1 MSRRVARLAMILAFA
16 GLFACA
22 AAFGATTPTS
32 VTLQWTAP
40 GDDGSTGTAS
50 QYDVRVS
57 TALITEGNFASAT
70 RVNNAPAPLAAGTT
84 QSMDVTGLTPSTT
97 YWFAIKTADE
107 SGNWSSISNLVTWT
121 TGASTDDVRP
131 AALVVAVANTTDNSV
146 TLSWNATGDDSL
158 SGTATRYEVRWST
171 SSITSGNWASAT
183 LVSAGV
189 PTPAAPGTA
198 QNVTV
203 TGLDRSVDLYFAVKA
218 FDEMNNVSAL
228 SNVPRVDHLLD
239 AAPPATPASVAVAV
253 GTGGVHVQWAANS
266 EPDLAGYHVYRA
278 IQSGGEWTRL
288 TNTPVNLNEYTD
300 ASAPDSAAL
309 WYAVSS
315 VDATGNESAL
325 SSGRVVYL
333 RAANISALTLQP
345 VYPNPSRGG
354 DAITLPV
361 DVPATGPFDGRV
373 DILNRAGERIRTIEL
388 HGLTPGTNSVTW
400 DGRND
405 AGRAIAPGVYR
416 AWLQMGS
423 TSKQVK
429 LVRQP

>member
-1 MSRRVARLAMILAFA
+1 MSRRVARSATILAFA

-22 AAFGATTPTS
+22 VAFAATTPTS

-40 GDDGSTGTAS
+40 GDDGATGTAA

-57 TALITEGNFASAT
+57 TSLITEGNFAAAT
-70 RVNNAPAPLAAGTT
+70 RVNNAPAPQAAGTT
-84 QSMDVTGLTPSTT
+84 QTMDVTGLTPSTT
-97 YWFAIKTADE
+97 YWFAIKSADE

-171 SSITSGNWASAT
+171 SSITPANWSSAT
-183 LVSAGV
+183 LVAAGV

-203 TGLDRSVDLYFAVKA
+203 TGLDRSVDLYFAVKV
-218 FDEMNNVSAL
+218 FDDMNNASAL

-239 AAPPATPASVAVAV
+239 QAPPATPTSVVAAVA
-253 GTGGVHVQWAANS
+253 GSGVHVQWAANS

-278 IQSGGEWTRL
+278 VEAGGAWTRL
-288 TNTPVNLNEYTD
+288 TASPVNVNQYTD
-300 ASAPDSAAL
+300 ASVPDSVAV

-315 VDATGNESAL
+315 VDGAGNESAL

-345 VYPNPSRGG
+345 VYPNPSHTG

-361 DVPATGPFDGRV
+361 DVPASGPFDGRV
-373 DILNRAGERIRTIEL
+373 DILNRAGERVRTIEL
-388 HGLTPGTNSVTW
+388 HGLVPGTNAVTW

-405 AGRAIAPGVYR
+405 AGRVIAPGVYR

-423 TSKQVK
+423 TSRQVK